1 MWTCDSCGT
10 ENGPLRDVFCKKCGK
25 RRPGW

>member
-1 MWTCDSCGT
+1 MWVCESCGT
-10 ENGPLRDVFCKKCGK
+10 ENGPLRDVFCGKCGK